1 MDRTEQPTKK
11 ISTTSIKN
19 TDILPTIEARRFIR
33 HPLNIPLAC
42 KVIKKT
48 SSSDQEGIPGTTAN
62 VSLGGLLFSAK
73 HPLKVGSLIMV
84 KMPFKDKVF
93 NVRSKVVHC
102 AKSSD
107 EKLYNLGVSFYKIGD
122 AFKAKLIEQI
132 YLIAGY
138 RDLRSVQLGREISL
152 EEASKE
158 WIERYAE
165 RFKRLYW

>member
-1 MDRTEQPTKK
+1 MAKNGQPTKK
-11 ISTTSIKN
+11 FDISVIKN
-19 TDILPTIEARRFIR
+19 MDILPTTENRRFIR

-42 KVIKKT
+42 KVIKKA
-48 SSSDQEGIPGTTAN
+48 SASGQEGISGTTAN

-73 HPLKVGSLIMV
+73 RPLEVGALVLV
-84 KMPFKDKVF
+84 KMPFKDKIF
-93 NVRSKVVHC
+93 NVKSKVVHC
-102 AKSSD
+102 AKSS
-107 EKLYNLGVSFYKIGD
+107 EAKLYNVGVGFYQISD

-138 RDLRSVQLGREISL
+138 RDLRSIQLGREVSL

>member
-1 MDRTEQPTKK
+1 M
-11 ISTTSIKN
+11 
-19 TDILPTIEARRFIR
+19 
-33 HPLNIPLAC
+33 
-42 KVIKKT
+42 
-48 SSSDQEGIPGTTAN
+48 AN

-73 HPLKVGSLIMV
+73 HPLNVGSLITV
-84 KMPFKDKVF
+84 KMPFKDKIF
-93 NVRSKVVHC
+93 NVSSKVVHC

-107 EKLYNLGVSFYKIGD
+107 TKLYNVGVSFYQLSD

-138 RDLRSVQLGREISL
+138 RDLRSVQLGREVSL
-152 EEASKE
+152 EEASRE